1 MNKEKQKIG
10 ILGGTFNPIHNGH
23 LIIANQ
29 AYNQL
34 KLDRVLFLPDYI
46 PPHVDKKEAISANKR
61 VEMIKKSIEGYK
73 QFDLELLE
81 IERKGKSYTYDTMKK
96 LIENNPNVEYY
107 FIIGGDMVDYLPKWY
122 RINDLLNMINFVGVK
137 RLGSSGKSN
146 ENILWIDCPLIQ
158 ISSSLIRDYIKKNK
172 SIEFL
177 VPKKVN
183 KFIKE
188 HHLYE

>member
-1 MNKEKQKIG
+1 MNKKKQRIG

-29 AYNQL
+29 AYDQL
-34 KLDRVLFLPDYI
+34 ELDKVLFLPDYI

-61 VEMIKKSIEGYK
+61 VEMIEKSIENYK
-73 QFDLELLE
+73 QFDIELLE
-81 IERKGKSYTYDTMKK
+81 IERKGKSYTYDTIKK
-96 LIENNPNVEYY
+96 LIEINPNVEYY

-122 RINDLLNMINFVGVK
+122 RIKDLFDMINFVGVK

-158 ISSSLIRDYIKKNK
+158 ISSSLIRDYIQKNK

-177 VPKKVN
+177 VPEKVN